1 MIIYIYRINM
11 YVSTYQL
18 VLLELLN
25 LDEFSR
31 IQQSLALSK

>member
-11 YVSTYQL
+11 YVSTYHL

-25 LDEFSR
+25 LDEYSR
-31 IQQSLALSK
+31 IQQSLAFI